1 MVDELVQSTA
11 MEWILTF
18 LEFAQDTVVAFTP
31 RIVPAILPNLA
42 SPQYVP
48 LFYLSRS
55 LTISRHIK
63 LAAHET
69 NGSLYRVIQS
79 LSLQIQHP
87 TPSSA
92 SNAGPSSTAASPN
105 ATLALT
111 STSPPTARK
120 EGDALEP
127 PPLKDPLA
135 DSDAGKGI
143 TSSASASNVAS
154 LKIKP
159 SNTVPLSEPV
169 TPINF
174 EFPAGIKAKS
184 RPSSPNVPTQA
195 TPRSTTA
202 AAETVDEDAFDVRET
217 VNVLT
222 LQFLSDHAET
232 RIAALEWLLMLHL
245 KAPQKVRLYPAIA
258 NDRSCREIVV
268 LSPLYSRRCRIRRKM
283 YVHCSTHMSRANFRW
298 SSMIYNY

>member
-1 MVDELVQSTA
+1 
-11 MEWILTF
+11 
-18 LEFAQDTVVAFTP
+18 
-31 RIVPAILPNLA
+31 LPLL
-42 SPQYVP
+42 SKCP
-48 LFYLSRS
+48 LFQLGLGWS
-55 LTISRHIK
+55 LTASRHIK

-87 TPSSA
+87 TPSPT
-92 SNAGPSSTAASPN
+92 SNAGPSSTTTSPN
-105 ATLALT
+105 APLTLT

-127 PPLKDPLA
+127 QPLKDPLA
-135 DSDAGKGI
+135 DVEGAKGI
-143 TSSASASNVAS
+143 TSSASASNVGS

-159 SNTVPLSEPV
+159 SNTVPTSEPV

-195 TPRSTTA
+195 TPRSTTT

-245 KAPQKVRLYPAIA
+245 KAPQKVRHSH
-258 NDRSCREIVV
+258 R
-268 LSPLYSRRCRIRRKM
+268 LSHHLRC
-283 YVHCSTHMSRANFRW
+283 
-298 SSMIYNY
+298 